1 MDCVLY
7 FCYDEWL
14 PVFVHI
20 NGEYEGDVLCWNDLL
35 NRVERTFARIIKGKV
50 SRVYDFREPREHN
63 RLSPFVHA
71 DVEHHL
77 LECTRACASAV
88 HTWPSCGKIKPYL
101 QLERTNNVVLFV
113 SIHTHTAF

>member
-1 MDCVLY
+1 VHVDCVLY
-7 FCYDEWL
+7 FCYDKLL

-20 NGEYEGDVLCWNDLL
+20 NGKYEGDVLCWNQLL

-71 DVEHHL
+71 AVEHHL

-101 QLERTNNVVLFV
+101 QLKRTNNIVLFV
-113 SIHTHTAF
+113 HTHRL